1 MDANNIARQLDVL
14 NINDTEPVFGHHFDY
29 PESIIYEGNAS
40 VVKGEGHFGR
50 GAVYFP
56 DGGSNV
62 RISNTL
68 DTFWLNPLGNY
79 ELEAFVK
86 LKTSILKRLFEL
98 RAQGYSFYGGHTFKY
113 FSSAVTWSAAKTA
126 CEELGGHLATSTSA
140 GKNTFIR
147 SLSSTS
153 IWLGATDEAEEGT
166 WEWITGEE
174 WDYTNWYETQ
184 PDNANSN
191 QHYLRLASTSGS
203 SFWYDYSAT
212 DTSGYVC
219 EWDYDMLGENIF
231 SVGGLA
237 LGIKPA
243 DTADTGVNYYF
254 YGGHTFKYFS
264 SAVTWSAAK
273 TACEELGG
281 HLATSTSQEKN
292 TFLTTVTTNRAWLGG
307 TDEAKEGSW
316 KWITGEAWNYTN
328 WYETEPDNEGGSQ
341 SYLEINFTT
350 EGKWNDLGSTATYG
364 YICEWDYDMRDSFTN
379 YYVTLS
385 STDWGI
391 DTTITTTLDAG
402 TWYHCL
408 LRISDG
414 CATVFIDGNEV
425 ISAAIT
431 GTGSLSP
438 SDIMLGGYYGYMD
451 EFVIRHG
458 ANSGSPIIPTHAY
471 GAEVI
476 TETVSGSAGNAPVS
490 RVAWSCKNLP
500 AGLTLSESGLLSGR
514 PTTAG
519 TYECDFSVAT
529 NWGTATK
536 TVRIVVA
543 DSGV

>member
-98 RAQGYSFYGGHTFKY
+98 RAQGYS
-113 FSSAVTWSAAKTA
+113 
-126 CEELGGHLATSTSA
+126 
-140 GKNTFIR
+140 
-147 SLSSTS
+147 
-153 IWLGATDEAEEGT
+153 
-166 WEWITGEE
+166 
-174 WDYTNWYETQ
+174 
-184 PDNANSN
+184 
-191 QHYLRLASTSGS
+191 
-203 SFWYDYSAT
+203 
-212 DTSGYVC
+212 
-219 EWDYDMLGENIF
+219 
-231 SVGGLA
+231 
-237 LGIKPA
+237 
-243 DTADTGVNYYF
+243 F

-514 PTTAG
+514 PTTGG